1 MQKMLFVWQQIDA
14 VSAISARPWLDKIKS
29 QHPIPPGQNEHAVGI
44 CQIAQL
50 KKVKL

>member
-1 MQKMLFVWQQIDA
+1 VCVEGACVRVRVRACVA
-14 VSAISARPWLDKIKS
+14 VRAGRGRP
-29 QHPIPPGQNEHAVGI
+29 HPIPPGQNEHAVGI